1 MWQKYKIQPKSSMK
15 NDRIIYCVIGLLV
28 GALVTS
34 MVVLS
39 CKWQWDY
46 TINII
51 DFSTLLATIGLSVAV
66 VFLTKSLDKKDVV
79 RDMLVQDLKELCDV
93 YSANSDIIK
102 KLSSGDISI
111 DTARDEIKMVFH
123 KGDLVIDCI
132 REELKESFPKFK
144 KENDVNLIEL
154 TTTYYKWL
162 TDGDLMKNDFQIT
175 LDYQKEHETILRNTI
190 KPIKLV
196 IHKLVKVV

>member
-1 MWQKYKIQPKSSMK
+1 MK